1 MTGIEIYKARVLARG
16 NSIKERIENS
26 LKRDFEDVLRRSPN
40 RVDFEYNDETYE
52 GLLVQLSK
60 TQSELKTVFNFFT
73 RVDLQL
79 PEGGVI
85 SIFDKV
91 FNKTRK
97 WVIFNA
103 EPKSYYGYIKYKV
116 LELNYELKYITDY
129 GVEKVMPAF
138 ITGSAD
144 SEIKDYFKIVFSS
157 LVELP
162 NKTLSLVIPATKD
175 LNSNCRFMI
184 GEEVWRY
191 IDSDKISIPGVY
203 YATFFETQRDEYKDS
218 IEDQLAD
225 IDKINNTKII
235 SNYGEDEIITVGV
248 NTKNLQFEV
257 KKEGKLINSSI
268 EILFEEEYEGA
279 TIEKDIISFTEP
291 GTYNIIVKDKISGFS
306 QYKTIEVKPTYE
318 NYFFVL
324 GDDSIP
330 ELESRLYTINTDQPY
345 TFDYDKTFISVKTHD
360 GGLEIQ
366 GLKKGDVIINFH
378 ANENEYSLKI
388 KVCSIWM

>member
-26 LKRDFEDVLRRSPN
+26 LKKDFEDVLRRSPD

-52 GLLVQLSK
+52 GLLVQSSK

-97 WVIFNA
+97 WIIFNA

-138 ITGSAD
+138 ITGSTD

-191 IDSDKISIPGVY
+191 IDSDKISVPGVY

-235 SNYGEDEIITVGV
+235 SNYGEDGIVTVGV
-248 NTKNLQFEV
+248 NIKNLQFEV

-291 GTYNIIVKDKISGFS
+291 GTYNITVKDKISGFS
-306 QYKTIEVKPTYE
+306 QHKIIEVKPTYE

-345 TFDYDKTFISVKTHD
+345 TFDYDKTFISVKIHD